1 MNEFSDEIL
10 MFKVKSGDLDYMTR
24 LFNKYNNQ
32 ILNYFFY
39 LTGKIEDSQDLTQEV
54 FLRLIKYRK
63 SFNQQKNFKSW
74 LYQTAKNTL
83 INYSNSKQHNT
94 IEFDNLNYHETLQ
107 SEINLNHSNEDHLLY
122 ESISK
127 LPFEYKEII
136 VLSKFQGLKYKQIA
150 ELFSTTEAS
159 IKNKMLRALNKLR
172 EIYFKTEK
180 NIRS

>member
-1 MNEFSDEIL
+1 MY
-10 MFKVKSGDLDYMTR
+10 KVKSGDLDSMTHI
-24 LFNKYNNQ
+24 FNKYNNR
-32 ILNYFFY
+32 ILNYFFF

-63 SFNQQKNFKSW
+63 SFNRQKNFKSW
-74 LYQTAKNTL
+74 LYHTAKNIL
-83 INYSNSKQHNT
+83 INYSNSKHNKT
-94 IEFDNLNYHETLQ
+94 IEFDNLNYSETIQ
-107 SEINLNHSNEDHLLY
+107 SEIINNSSSEDQILY

-150 ELFSTTEAS
+150 VLFSTTEAS

-172 EIYFKTEK
+172 EIYFKTDK
-180 NIRS
+180 NTRP